1 MAYKFKWKP
10 SKAKIA
16 EFKEKL
22 KKQENEIDQFYKD
35 TGIYIITND
44 NMSSYYFEFE
54 NVEYRISTHHLPNHN
69 RSPFDEFDESTKYR
83 NYRPFLSNKKV
94 IEKVT
99 NSRDN
104 LIKIAYKIVNKELN

>member
-22 KKQENEIDQFYKD
+22 KKQESEIDQFYKD
-35 TGIYIITND
+35 TGIYITTND
-44 NMSSYYFEFE
+44 NMSSYYFNFE
-54 NVEYRISTHHLPNHN
+54 NVEYRISTHHLPNHFSN
-69 RSPFDEFDESTKYR
+69 GDYDKYR